1 MRYIQSIDPQDRNP
15 TSTRGRNH
23 LGRAGRAGSG
33 GLCRGTPAPRRN
45 LCAGDEHK
53 PKESTFK
60 KKTLWSLHTLPYLAL
75 NDGILS
81 PVHGL
86 QADTAQCR
94 FGRGRRGWRW
104 QCSGTEGGGSFITVV
119 RAGQGVK
126 IVPYDGGVGLSHLQ
140 NLFLC
145 INEHEVQVL

>member
-1 MRYIQSIDPQDRNP
+1 M
-15 TSTRGRNH
+15 
-23 LGRAGRAGSG
+23 
-33 GLCRGTPAPRRN
+33 CRGTPAPRRN

-60 KKTLWSLHTLPYLAL
+60 KKTLWSLHTIPYLAL

-94 FGRGRRGWRW
+94 FGRGGAGVEVAFVCITHRLTLGD
-104 QCSGTEGGGSFITVV
+104 GS
-119 RAGQGVK
+119 
-126 IVPYDGGVGLSHLQ
+126 
-140 NLFLC
+140 
-145 INEHEVQVL
+145 